1 MGILDDVTHSGDEPE
16 VTTGAT
22 TAAVAKEMVF
32 FEIPV
37 EDVDSLKEWLS
48 LATEEEKEIVVD
60 GPVTKV
66 FYTHPKLAARPIL
79 VAIRKK
85 MAELFKTDPEFLP
98 RISKYHTIAYS
109 NAESFT
115 YINTVYLDSETVDE
129 EIQQYKMYIVLDGSL
144 RTDSVPGTVFSKAE
158 VYCMLTDPCTEEL
171 SNSGEEDSLV
181 LCFTL
186 A

>member
-1 MGILDDVTHSGDEPE
+1 
-16 VTTGAT
+16 
-22 TAAVAKEMVF
+22 
-32 FEIPV
+32 
-37 EDVDSLKEWLS
+37 
-48 LATEEEKEIVVD
+48 
-60 GPVTKV
+60 
-66 FYTHPKLAARPIL
+66 
-79 VAIRKK
+79 

-115 YINTVYLDSETVDE
+115 YTNTVYLDSETVDE

-171 SNSGEEDSLV
+171 SNSGEEDSLI

>member
-16 VTTGAT
+16 ITTGS
-22 TAAVAKEMVF
+22 AAVAKEMVF

-48 LATEEEKEIVVD
+48 LATDEEKEVVVD

-115 YINTVYLDSETVDE
+115 YTNTVYLDSETVDE

-171 SNSGEEDSLV
+171 SNSGEEDSLI